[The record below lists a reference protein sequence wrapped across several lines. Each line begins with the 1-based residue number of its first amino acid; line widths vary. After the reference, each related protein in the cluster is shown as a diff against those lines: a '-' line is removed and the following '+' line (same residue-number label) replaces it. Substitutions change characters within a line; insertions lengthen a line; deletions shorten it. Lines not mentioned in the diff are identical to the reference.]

1 MGGDL
6 NARIREKE
14 CTGMKGFEEVAGETV
29 SEEGKV
35 KRRALDIKSREMYHL
50 IIVQI

>member
-6 NARIREKE
+6 DAGIREKE
-14 CTGMKGFEEVAGETV
+14 CTGMEGFEEVVGETV

-35 KRRALDIKSREMYHL
+35 KRRALDIKSKEIYHL